1 MKKSLIITAAL
12 LALASC
18 GLKEEFQPVF
28 TGKYPAPEP
37 ERYWSDED
45 FGRITSIADLVSG
58 YTIGQPKV
66 LGSTVIKGTVS
77 TTDRP
82 GNFYKSFYIQD
93 ETGGI
98 EIKVGKNGL
107 YNDYLLGQTV
117 YVDCEDLTLGMYGY
131 KSGNYGGMGMAQL
144 GFSDPSGSYETSY
157 MEIPLLIDAH
167 VLRGNPSEL
176 HPVTPAVI
184 TSASQL
190 PDPKT
195 ATQATNKLIGSMVTL
210 KGLTYGNEVFCLLY
224 LDSNQDK
231 KSYTNR
237 VFLSSSNSSDPTC
250 GITTWAMSKEKMT
263 EYLYSGIWDECKV
276 GSGNTNAEYTARDTT
291 TAGDTLLIVGRNCE
305 LGETI
310 YVKPDSTVFLGDE
323 WEVGDSLLVKRHW
336 EIGDIIT
343 VGSYKGLRGKYDASI
358 NGFNGI
364 EKTAY
369 SVSQYFKLGSTDIQ
383 IRTSGFCKFCDVEID
398 PDVLSGRA
406 TIDVTG
412 VLTLY
417 QGSFQLVVNN
427 IDDIKVNR

>member
-12 LALASC
+12 LALSSC

-276 GSGNTNAEYTARDTT
+276 GSGNTYAEDEE
-291 TAGDTLLIVGRNCE
+291 GKTL
-305 LGETI
+305 
-310 YVKPDSTVFLGDE
+310 
-323 WEVGDSLLVKRHW
+323 
-336 EIGDIIT
+336 T
-343 VGSYKGLRGKYDASI
+343 VGSYRGENGLYDASI

-364 EKTAY
+364 ERTAY

-398 PDVLSGRA
+398 PDVLSGKA

-427 IDDIKVNR
+427 IDDITVNR

>member
-58 YTIGQPKV
+58 YTIGQPKL

-144 GFSDPSGSYETSY
+144 GFSDPTGSYETSY

-190 PDPKT
+190 PNPKT
-195 ATQATNKLIGSMVTL
+195 ATQATSKLIGSMVTL

-276 GSGNTNAEYTARDTT
+276 GSGNTYAEDEE
-291 TAGDTLLIVGRNCE
+291 GKTL
-305 LGETI
+305 
-310 YVKPDSTVFLGDE
+310 
-323 WEVGDSLLVKRHW
+323 
-336 EIGDIIT
+336 T
-343 VGSYKGLRGKYDASI
+343 VGSYRGENGLYDASI

-364 EKTAY
+364 ERTAY
-369 SVSQYFKLGSTDIQ
+369 SVSQYFKLGSTEIQ

-398 PDVLSGRA
+398 PDVLSGKA

-427 IDDIKVNR
+427 IDDITVNR

>member
-66 LGSTVIKGTVS
+66 LSNTVIKGVVT

-190 PDPKT
+190 PNPKT
-195 ATQATNKLIGSMVTL
+195 ATQATSKLIGSMVTL

-276 GSGNTNAEYTARDTT
+276 GSGNTYAEDEE
-291 TAGDTLLIVGRNCE
+291 GNTL
-305 LGETI
+305 
-310 YVKPDSTVFLGDE
+310 
-323 WEVGDSLLVKRHW
+323 
-336 EIGDIIT
+336 T
-343 VGSYKGLRGKYDASI
+343 VGSYRGENGLYDASI

-364 EKTAY
+364 ERTAY

-398 PDVLSGRA
+398 PEVLSGRA

-427 IDDIKVNR
+427 IDDITVNR

>member
-1 MKKSLIITAAL
+1 MKPIYLTLLAAAAL
-12 LALASC
+12 AGCNPAEEWGPVF
-18 GLKEEFQPVF
+18 GLENGSMPEEFHPVRK
-28 TGKYPAPEP
+28 TANISIQDLCKTYTTKYPRAMTGNYIIE
-37 ERYWSDED
+37 
-45 FGRITSIADLVSG
+45 G
-58 YTIGQPKV
+58 KV
-66 LGSTVIKGTVS
+66 IST
-77 TTDRP
+77 DQP

-190 PDPKT
+190 PNPKT
-195 ATQATNKLIGSMVTL
+195 ATQATSKLIGSMVTL

-276 GSGNTNAEYTARDTT
+276 GSGNTNAEDEE
-291 TAGDTLLIVGRNCE
+291 GNTL
-305 LGETI
+305 
-310 YVKPDSTVFLGDE
+310 
-323 WEVGDSLLVKRHW
+323 
-336 EIGDIIT
+336 T
-343 VGSYKGLRGKYDASI
+343 VGSYRGENGLYDASI

-364 EKTAY
+364 ERTAY

-427 IDDIKVNR
+427 IDDITVNR

>member
-98 EIKVGKNGL
+98 EIKIGKNGL

-190 PDPKT
+190 PNPKT
-195 ATQATNKLIGSMVTL
+195 ATQATSKLIGSMVTL

-276 GSGNTNAEYTARDTT
+276 GSGNTYAEDEE
-291 TAGDTLLIVGRNCE
+291 GNTL
-305 LGETI
+305 
-310 YVKPDSTVFLGDE
+310 
-323 WEVGDSLLVKRHW
+323 
-336 EIGDIIT
+336 T
-343 VGSYKGLRGKYDASI
+343 VGSYRGENGLYDASI

-364 EKTAY
+364 ERTAY

>member
-58 YTIGQPKV
+58 YTIGQPK
-66 LGSTVIKGTVS
+66 LLTNTVIKGVVT

-276 GSGNTNAEYTARDTT
+276 GSGNTYAEDEK
-291 TAGDTLLIVGRNCE
+291 GNTL
-305 LGETI
+305 
-310 YVKPDSTVFLGDE
+310 
-323 WEVGDSLLVKRHW
+323 
-336 EIGDIIT
+336 T
-343 VGSYKGLRGKYDASI
+343 VGSYRGENGLYDASI

-364 EKTAY
+364 ERTAY

-398 PDVLSGRA
+398 PEVLSGRA

-427 IDDIKVNR
+427 IDDITVNR

>member
-12 LALASC
+12 LALSSC

-66 LGSTVIKGTVS
+66 LASTVIKGTVS

-190 PDPKT
+190 PNPKT

-276 GSGNTNAEYTARDTT
+276 GSGNTYAEDEE
-291 TAGDTLLIVGRNCE
+291 GNTL
-305 LGETI
+305 
-310 YVKPDSTVFLGDE
+310 
-323 WEVGDSLLVKRHW
+323 
-336 EIGDIIT
+336 T
-343 VGSYKGLRGKYDASI
+343 VGSYRGENGLYDASI

-364 EKTAY
+364 ERTAY

-398 PDVLSGRA
+398 PDVLSGKA

-427 IDDIKVNR
+427 IDDITVNR

>member
-276 GSGNTNAEYTARDTT
+276 GSGNTYAEDEE
-291 TAGDTLLIVGRNCE
+291 GNTL
-305 LGETI
+305 
-310 YVKPDSTVFLGDE
+310 
-323 WEVGDSLLVKRHW
+323 
-336 EIGDIIT
+336 T
-343 VGSYKGLRGKYDASI
+343 VGSYRGENGLYDASI

-364 EKTAY
+364 ERTAY

>member
-144 GFSDPSGSYETSY
+144 GFSDPTGSYETSY

-190 PDPKT
+190 PNPKT
-195 ATQATNKLIGSMVTL
+195 ATQATSKLIGSMVTL

-276 GSGNTNAEYTARDTT
+276 GSGSTYAEDEEGNT
-291 TAGDTLLIVGRNCE
+291 L
-305 LGETI
+305 
-310 YVKPDSTVFLGDE
+310 
-323 WEVGDSLLVKRHW
+323 
-336 EIGDIIT
+336 T
-343 VGSYKGLRGKYDASI
+343 VGSYRGENGLYDASI

-364 EKTAY
+364 ERTAY

-406 TIDVTG
+406 SIDVTG
-412 VLTLY
+412 ILTLY
-417 QGSFQLVVNN
+417 QGSFQLVVNSL
-427 IDDIKVNR
+427 DDITVNK

>member
-12 LALASC
+12 LALSSC

-190 PDPKT
+190 PNPKT

-276 GSGNTNAEYTARDTT
+276 GSGNTYAEDEE
-291 TAGDTLLIVGRNCE
+291 GKTL
-305 LGETI
+305 
-310 YVKPDSTVFLGDE
+310 
-323 WEVGDSLLVKRHW
+323 
-336 EIGDIIT
+336 T
-343 VGSYKGLRGKYDASI
+343 VGSYRGENGLYDASI

-364 EKTAY
+364 ERTAY
-369 SVSQYFKLGSTDIQ
+369 SVSQYFKLGSAHIR

-427 IDDIKVNR
+427 IDDITVNR

>member
-190 PDPKT
+190 PNPKT
-195 ATQATNKLIGSMVTL
+195 ATQATSKLIGSMVTL

-276 GSGNTNAEYTARDTT
+276 GSGNTYAEDEE
-291 TAGDTLLIVGRNCE
+291 GNTL
-305 LGETI
+305 
-310 YVKPDSTVFLGDE
+310 
-323 WEVGDSLLVKRHW
+323 
-336 EIGDIIT
+336 T
-343 VGSYKGLRGKYDASI
+343 VGSYRGENGLYDASI

-364 EKTAY
+364 ERTAY

-398 PDVLSGRA
+398 PDVLSGRV

-427 IDDIKVNR
+427 IDDITVNR

>member
-190 PDPKT
+190 PNPKT

-276 GSGNTNAEYTARDTT
+276 GSGNTYAEDEK
-291 TAGDTLLIVGRNCE
+291 GNTL
-305 LGETI
+305 
-310 YVKPDSTVFLGDE
+310 
-323 WEVGDSLLVKRHW
+323 
-336 EIGDIIT
+336 T
-343 VGSYKGLRGKYDASI
+343 VGSYRGENGLYDASI

-364 EKTAY
+364 ERTAY

-398 PDVLSGRA
+398 PDVLSGKA

-427 IDDIKVNR
+427 IDDITVNR

>member
-12 LALASC
+12 LALSSC

-107 YNDYLLGQTV
+107 YNDYLLGQTI

-276 GSGNTNAEYTARDTT
+276 GSGNTYAEDEE
-291 TAGDTLLIVGRNCE
+291 GNTL
-305 LGETI
+305 
-310 YVKPDSTVFLGDE
+310 
-323 WEVGDSLLVKRHW
+323 
-336 EIGDIIT
+336 T
-343 VGSYKGLRGKYDASI
+343 VGSYRGENGLYDASI

-364 EKTAY
+364 ERTAY

-398 PDVLSGRA
+398 PDVLSGKA

-427 IDDIKVNR
+427 IDDITVNR

>member
-144 GFSDPSGSYETSY
+144 GFSDPTGSYETSY

-190 PDPKT
+190 PNPKT
-195 ATQATNKLIGSMVTL
+195 ATQATSKLIGSMVTL

-276 GSGNTNAEYTARDTT
+276 GSGNTYAEDEE
-291 TAGDTLLIVGRNCE
+291 GNTL
-305 LGETI
+305 
-310 YVKPDSTVFLGDE
+310 
-323 WEVGDSLLVKRHW
+323 
-336 EIGDIIT
+336 T
-343 VGSYKGLRGKYDASI
+343 VGSYRGENGLYDASI

-364 EKTAY
+364 ERTAY

-427 IDDIKVNR
+427 IDDITVNR

>member
-66 LGSTVIKGTVS
+66 LTNTVIKGVVT

-190 PDPKT
+190 PNPKT

-276 GSGNTNAEYTARDTT
+276 GSGNTYAEDEK
-291 TAGDTLLIVGRNCE
+291 GNTL
-305 LGETI
+305 
-310 YVKPDSTVFLGDE
+310 
-323 WEVGDSLLVKRHW
+323 
-336 EIGDIIT
+336 T
-343 VGSYKGLRGKYDASI
+343 VGSYRGENGLYDASI

-364 EKTAY
+364 ERTAY

-398 PDVLSGRA
+398 PEVLSGRA

-427 IDDIKVNR
+427 IDDITVNR

>member
-66 LGSTVIKGTVS
+66 LTNTVIKGVVT

-195 ATQATNKLIGSMVTL
+195 ATQATSKLIGSMVTL

-276 GSGNTNAEYTARDTT
+276 GSGSTYAEDEEGNT
-291 TAGDTLLIVGRNCE
+291 L
-305 LGETI
+305 
-310 YVKPDSTVFLGDE
+310 
-323 WEVGDSLLVKRHW
+323 
-336 EIGDIIT
+336 T
-343 VGSYKGLRGKYDASI
+343 VGSYRGENGLYDASI

-364 EKTAY
+364 ERTAY

-398 PDVLSGRA
+398 PEVLSGRA

-427 IDDIKVNR
+427 IDDITVNR

>member
-28 TGKYPAPEP
+28 TGKYPDPEP

-66 LGSTVIKGTVS
+66 LTNTVIKGVVT

-190 PDPKT
+190 PNPKT
-195 ATQATNKLIGSMVTL
+195 ATQATSKLIGSMVTL

-276 GSGNTNAEYTARDTT
+276 GSGNTYAEDEE
-291 TAGDTLLIVGRNCE
+291 GNTL
-305 LGETI
+305 
-310 YVKPDSTVFLGDE
+310 
-323 WEVGDSLLVKRHW
+323 
-336 EIGDIIT
+336 T
-343 VGSYKGLRGKYDASI
+343 VGSYRGENGLYDASI

-364 EKTAY
+364 ERTAY

-398 PDVLSGRA
+398 PDVLSGKA

-427 IDDIKVNR
+427 IDDITVNR

>member
-66 LGSTVIKGTVS
+66 LTNTVIKGVVT

-276 GSGNTNAEYTARDTT
+276 GSGNTYAEDEE
-291 TAGDTLLIVGRNCE
+291 GNTL
-305 LGETI
+305 
-310 YVKPDSTVFLGDE
+310 
-323 WEVGDSLLVKRHW
+323 
-336 EIGDIIT
+336 T
-343 VGSYKGLRGKYDASI
+343 VGSYRGENGLYDASI

-364 EKTAY
+364 ERTAY

-398 PDVLSGRA
+398 PDVLSGRV

-427 IDDIKVNR
+427 IDDITVNR

>member
-276 GSGNTNAEYTARDTT
+276 GSGNTYAEDEE
-291 TAGDTLLIVGRNCE
+291 GNTL
-305 LGETI
+305 
-310 YVKPDSTVFLGDE
+310 
-323 WEVGDSLLVKRHW
+323 
-336 EIGDIIT
+336 T
-343 VGSYKGLRGKYDASI
+343 VGSYRGENGLYDASI

-364 EKTAY
+364 ERTAY

-398 PDVLSGRA
+398 PDVLSGRV

-427 IDDIKVNR
+427 IDDITVNR

>member
-12 LALASC
+12 LVLSSC

-58 YTIGQPKV
+58 YTIGQPK
-66 LGSTVIKGTVS
+66 LLTNTVIKGVVT

-190 PDPKT
+190 PNPKT
-195 ATQATNKLIGSMVTL
+195 ATQATSKLIGSMVTL

-276 GSGNTNAEYTARDTT
+276 GSGNTYAEDEE
-291 TAGDTLLIVGRNCE
+291 GNTL
-305 LGETI
+305 
-310 YVKPDSTVFLGDE
+310 
-323 WEVGDSLLVKRHW
+323 
-336 EIGDIIT
+336 T
-343 VGSYKGLRGKYDASI
+343 VGSYRGENGLYDASI

-364 EKTAY
+364 ERTAY

-398 PDVLSGRA
+398 PDVLSGKA

-427 IDDIKVNR
+427 IDDITVNR

>member
-144 GFSDPSGSYETSY
+144 GFSGPSGSYETSY

-190 PDPKT
+190 PNPKT
-195 ATQATNKLIGSMVTL
+195 ATQATSKLIGSMVTL

-231 KSYTNR
+231 KSYINR

-276 GSGNTNAEYTARDTT
+276 GSGNTYAEDEE
-291 TAGDTLLIVGRNCE
+291 GNTL
-305 LGETI
+305 
-310 YVKPDSTVFLGDE
+310 
-323 WEVGDSLLVKRHW
+323 
-336 EIGDIIT
+336 T
-343 VGSYKGLRGKYDASI
+343 VGSYRGENGLYDASI

-364 EKTAY
+364 ERTAY

-398 PDVLSGRA
+398 PEVLSGRA

-427 IDDIKVNR
+427 IDDITVNR

>member
-58 YTIGQPKV
+58 YTIGQPKL

-190 PDPKT
+190 PNPKT
-195 ATQATNKLIGSMVTL
+195 ATQATSKLIGSMVTL

-237 VFLSSSNSSDPTC
+237 VFLSSKNSSDPTC

-276 GSGNTNAEYTARDTT
+276 GSGNTYAEDEE
-291 TAGDTLLIVGRNCE
+291 GNTL
-305 LGETI
+305 
-310 YVKPDSTVFLGDE
+310 
-323 WEVGDSLLVKRHW
+323 
-336 EIGDIIT
+336 T
-343 VGSYKGLRGKYDASI
+343 VGSYRGENGLYDASI

-364 EKTAY
+364 ERTAY

-406 TIDVTG
+406 SIDVTG
-412 VLTLY
+412 ILTLY
-417 QGSFQLVVNN
+417 QGSFQLVVNSL
-427 IDDIKVNR
+427 DDITVNK

>member
-66 LGSTVIKGTVS
+66 LTNTVIKGVVT

-176 HPVTPAVI
+176 HPVTPVVI

-276 GSGNTNAEYTARDTT
+276 GSGNTYAEDEE
-291 TAGDTLLIVGRNCE
+291 GNTL
-305 LGETI
+305 
-310 YVKPDSTVFLGDE
+310 
-323 WEVGDSLLVKRHW
+323 
-336 EIGDIIT
+336 T
-343 VGSYKGLRGKYDASI
+343 VGSYRGENGLYDASI

-364 EKTAY
+364 ERTAY

-398 PDVLSGRA
+398 PEVLSGRA

-427 IDDIKVNR
+427 IDDITVNR

>member
-276 GSGNTNAEYTARDTT
+276 GSGSTYAEDEEGNT
-291 TAGDTLLIVGRNCE
+291 L
-305 LGETI
+305 
-310 YVKPDSTVFLGDE
+310 
-323 WEVGDSLLVKRHW
+323 
-336 EIGDIIT
+336 T
-343 VGSYKGLRGKYDASI
+343 VGSYRGENGLYDASI

-364 EKTAY
+364 ERTAY

-427 IDDIKVNR
+427 IDDITVNR

>member
-12 LALASC
+12 LVLSSC

-190 PDPKT
+190 PNPKT
-195 ATQATNKLIGSMVTL
+195 ATQATSKLIGSMVTL

-276 GSGNTNAEYTARDTT
+276 GSGNTYAEDEE
-291 TAGDTLLIVGRNCE
+291 GNTL
-305 LGETI
+305 
-310 YVKPDSTVFLGDE
+310 
-323 WEVGDSLLVKRHW
+323 
-336 EIGDIIT
+336 T
-343 VGSYKGLRGKYDASI
+343 VGSYRGENGLYDASI

-364 EKTAY
+364 ERTAY

-398 PDVLSGRA
+398 PDVLSGRV

-427 IDDIKVNR
+427 IDDITVNR

>member
-66 LGSTVIKGTVS
+66 LTNTVIKGVVT

-210 KGLTYGNEVFCLLY
+210 KGLTYANEVFCLLY

-276 GSGNTNAEYTARDTT
+276 GSGNTYAEDEE
-291 TAGDTLLIVGRNCE
+291 GNTL
-305 LGETI
+305 
-310 YVKPDSTVFLGDE
+310 
-323 WEVGDSLLVKRHW
+323 
-336 EIGDIIT
+336 T
-343 VGSYKGLRGKYDASI
+343 VGSYRGENGLYDASI

-364 EKTAY
+364 ERTAY

-427 IDDIKVNR
+427 IDDITVNR

>member
-12 LALASC
+12 LALSSC

-66 LGSTVIKGTVS
+66 LTNTVIKGVVT

-276 GSGNTNAEYTARDTT
+276 GSGNTYAEDEK
-291 TAGDTLLIVGRNCE
+291 GNTL
-305 LGETI
+305 
-310 YVKPDSTVFLGDE
+310 
-323 WEVGDSLLVKRHW
+323 
-336 EIGDIIT
+336 T
-343 VGSYKGLRGKYDASI
+343 VGSYRGENGLYDASI

-364 EKTAY
+364 ERTAY

-427 IDDIKVNR
+427 IDDITVNR

>member
-12 LALASC
+12 LALSSC

-45 FGRITSIADLVSG
+45 FGRITSIADLVYG

-190 PDPKT
+190 PNPKT
-195 ATQATNKLIGSMVTL
+195 ATQATSKLIGSMVTL

-276 GSGNTNAEYTARDTT
+276 GSGNTYAEDEE
-291 TAGDTLLIVGRNCE
+291 GNTL
-305 LGETI
+305 
-310 YVKPDSTVFLGDE
+310 
-323 WEVGDSLLVKRHW
+323 
-336 EIGDIIT
+336 T
-343 VGSYKGLRGKYDASI
+343 VGSYRGENGLYDASI

-364 EKTAY
+364 ERTAY

-427 IDDIKVNR
+427 IDDITVNR

>member
-66 LGSTVIKGTVS
+66 LGSTVIKGAVS

-190 PDPKT
+190 PNPKT

-276 GSGNTNAEYTARDTT
+276 GSGNTYAEDEE
-291 TAGDTLLIVGRNCE
+291 GNTL
-305 LGETI
+305 
-310 YVKPDSTVFLGDE
+310 
-323 WEVGDSLLVKRHW
+323 
-336 EIGDIIT
+336 T
-343 VGSYKGLRGKYDASI
+343 VGSYRGENGLYDASI

-364 EKTAY
+364 ERTAY

-398 PDVLSGRA
+398 PEVLSGRA